1 MGGRTKLPKIN
12 MVHDPAQLL
21 ESVSRC
27 TQNGFIGSDLDD
39 KVTCFSPI
47 IESLTGWKEEEV
59 IGKDIRSF
67 YFIPEEDSLFNNE
80 TAFSAQVA
88 VLFTKD
94 GRKLSF
100 PTRQTEIQNKEGKI
114 DGKLL
119 FFVVDNFNKDIDQL
133 QSEFVSTV
141 SHELRTPITSIKGF
155 ASTLLQHKERF
166 PEDKRNKYITII
178 KEQAERLSRLVEDL
192 LAVSRIDAKKLQ
204 FTIHPVQINQY
215 LETTA
220 LLIEN
225 KYSGSHRIDV
235 EIDKDLP
242 DVWVDA
248 DRLEQIFTNLIDNAV
263 KYSPG
268 GEKVIIKAYT
278 ITQDDK
284 KMVKVSIRDFG
295 IGIEEKFLAKIFSK
309 FSRLDNPLSRKT
321 EGTGLG
327 LYISHSLA
335 RIMNGH
341 LSVESGPE
349 GSTFKLYLPTEFY
362 EVGDKS
368 WD

>member
-1 MGGRTKLPKIN
+1 MS
-12 MVHDPAQLL
+12 HDPAQLL

-27 TQNGFIGSDLDD
+27 TQNGFIGSDLED

-47 IESLTGWKEEEV
+47 LENLTGWSEEEAL
-59 IGKDIRSF
+59 GKDVKSF
-67 YFIPEEDSLFNNE
+67 YFIPEEENLAKQD
-80 TAFSAQVA
+80 AFSAQVA
-88 VLFTKD
+88 ILFTKD

-100 PTRQTEIQNKEGKI
+100 PTRQTEIHDKYGKA

-119 FFVVDNFNKDIDQL
+119 FFVVDSFNKDIDQL

-155 ASTLLQHKERF
+155 ASTLLQHKSHF
-166 PEDKRNKYITII
+166 PEEKRNKYIKII
-178 KEQAERLSRLVEDL
+178 KDQAERLARLVEDL

-204 FTIHPVQINQY
+204 FTIHPVQISQY

-225 KYSGSHRIDV
+225 KYGGSHKITVDI
-235 EIDKDLP
+235 EQNIP

-263 KYSPG
+263 KYSPDSDKVEIQVG
-268 GEKVIIKAYT
+268 KIHKDEKT
-278 ITQDDK
+278 
-284 KMVKVSIRDFG
+284 MVKVAIRDYG

-341 LSVESGPE
+341 LSVESGPG
-349 GSTFKLYLPTEFY
+349 GSTFKLYLPTEFF